1 MQTWRSRS
9 GNVLLWLHLQVISL
23 PPCVA
28 VTLLQSRQP
37 CKWRCVEKAF
47 GSSGQPS
54 LYIASPRWRQPLGW
68 DLFACRHYHTS
79 VTTTAWCSVT
89 WVFAY
94 ASTPPWTIAVGTQAP
109 AALKVLTCR
118 RPAGNVCI
126 LNQPR
131 NCVHSFHINAI
142 KVLAVARAWSPKS
155 SPAVRWSWGETCGV
169 HAREPVHVCPLI
181 TKKKK
186 KKSLRTFVVRG
197 TFRAQSM
204 NCKAGETSALHV
216 VVEVK
221 VRLVGAQQLSSNCHR
236 IQTSSETCLEPP
248 LNTFIKR
255 THFINF
261 TSLREQSSLL
271 LLAPLFMT
279 REISH
284 TILESALWDVIMDTC
299 ASAKLL
305 RTPTAKSFFHPLRP
319 HLAAPCF
326 YPLPYM

>member
-54 LYIASPRWRQPLGW
+54 LYIASPRGRQPLGW

-94 ASTPPWTIAVGTQAP
+94 ASTPSWTIAVGTLAP
-109 AALKVLTCR
+109 AALKVLACR

-142 KVLAVARAWSPKS
+142 NVLAVARAWSPKS

-169 HAREPVHVCPLI
+169 HAREPVHMCPLI
-181 TKKKK
+181 TKQN
-186 KKSLRTFVVRG
+186 KSLRTFVVRG

-261 TSLREQSSLL
+261 TSLRERSSLL

-284 TILESALWDVIMDTC
+284 TIWNQPFGMLLWAHV
-299 ASAKLL
+299 
-305 RTPTAKSFFHPLRP
+305 PLPSCWEHQRP
-319 HLAAPCF
+319 RLSSTLCEHLAAPCF

>member
-28 VTLLQSRQP
+28 ATLLQWRRP
-37 CKWRCVEKAF
+37 CKWCCVEKAF
-47 GSSGQPS
+47 GSGQPS
-54 LYIASPRWRQPLGW
+54 LYTASPCWRQPLGW
-68 DLFACRHYHTS
+68 NLFACRHYHTS

-94 ASTPPWTIAVGTQAP
+94 ASTPPWNIAVGTQAP
-109 AALKVLTCR
+109 AALKVLACR
-118 RPAGNVCI
+118 RPAGNLCI

-131 NCVHSFHINAI
+131 NCVHSFYINAI

-155 SPAVRWSWGETCGV
+155 SPGSQVKSRWNLRRACTW
-169 HAREPVHVCPLI
+169 ARARVPLNY
-181 TKKKK
+181 KK

-221 VRLVGAQQLSSNCHR
+221 VRLVGAPAVNQ
-236 IQTSSETCLEPP
+236 
-248 LNTFIKR
+248 
-255 THFINF
+255 
-261 TSLREQSSLL
+261 
-271 LLAPLFMT
+271 
-279 REISH
+279 
-284 TILESALWDVIMDTC
+284 
-299 ASAKLL
+299 
-305 RTPTAKSFFHPLRP
+305 
-319 HLAAPCF
+319 
-326 YPLPYM
+326 